1 MGKMRPGSLLQVIAA
16 AGVILGLS
24 SPAWGEGDKATTKP
38 AAKPAAKA
46 GGDAEFNDACKQGNE
61 KAMAKDLPGAI
72 DLYQKAVKLQ
82 PRNPI
87 GYYLLGEAQV
97 LAGNLQEAEKA
108 WLQAEQV
115 ADNAPPL
122 VKAKIVFVL
131 AYLRELQKPE
141 EGKPP
146 VEQKKWPDAKAAWQK
161 YGDFAGKHTD
171 IPVYPNS
178 ATGRGQAI
186 DDMLKQDQAYVVV
199 RQRIKDEKEH
209 GPQPNVP

>member
-1 MGKMRPGSLLQVIAA
+1 MRLGTLLQLFAA
-16 AGVILGLS
+16 AGLGVALAT
-24 SPAWGEGDKATTKP
+24 PAWGDGDKATVKP
-38 AAKPAAKA
+38 AAKPAAKGA
-46 GGDAEFNDACKQGNE
+46 SDAEFNDTCKQGNE
-61 KAMAKDLPGAI
+61 KAIAKDLPGAI
-72 DLYQKAVKLQ
+72 ELYQKAVKLQ

-115 ADNAPPL
+115 ADNGPPM
-122 VKAKIVFVL
+122 VRAKIVFVL
-131 AYLRELQKPE
+131 AYLRELQKPD

-146 VEQKKWPDAKAAWQK
+146 VDQKKWPDAKSAWQK

-209 GPQPNVP
+209 GPQPNAP